1 MCDRA
6 YLIETSQT
14 VMVIG
19 VLVGAIVF
27 TTLAD
32 NYGRKPIF
40 LFSQCAMVVV
50 GVATAFINSYYMFAA
65 LRLFAGALQQ
75 VGETTHM
82 TTRCL
87 DKRLLAAALYLCSF
101 VNICCY
107 YFTQFIYS
115 KKTLYMFRYLRQWI
129 QVIRRTQRQWR
140 HLVTWLS
147 VYCKI

>member
-1 MCDRA
+1 
-6 YLIETSQT
+6 
-14 VMVIG
+14 MVIG

-75 VGETTHM
+75 VGETTYM

-87 DKRLLAAALYLCSF
+87 SFVISIVFVQFCLYLLLL
-101 VNICCY
+101 Y
-107 YFTQFIYS
+107 Y
-115 KKTLYMFRYLRQWI
+115 
-129 QVIRRTQRQWR
+129 
-140 HLVTWLS
+140 
-147 VYCKI
+147 

>member
-1 MCDRA
+1 MRCHMIPEVQLYDLTVFLFQWDLVCDRA

-65 LRLFAGALQQ
+65 LRLLAGALQQ
-75 VGETTHM
+75 VGETTH
-82 TTRCL
+82 
-87 DKRLLAAALYLCSF
+87 D
-101 VNICCY
+101 N
-107 YFTQFIYS
+107 
-115 KKTLYMFRYLRQWI
+115 
-129 QVIRRTQRQWR
+129 
-140 HLVTWLS
+140 S
-147 VYCKI
+147 VPR